1 MNHTLEE
8 LVQSYLRHLE
18 NKNFSALTVKSYRTD
33 LTEFLTFFQ
42 ARRQTQLDQFTPANI
57 RTFLASLQNNKHPA
71 RNTILRKIASLRS
84 FAAYL
89 LRQGYLTKN
98 PFKLLPAPKRER
110 LLPKFLS
117 EPETDRLINTTANSK
132 HFAARDKALFELM
145 YSSGLRRSEVTGL
158 HIKDVDFF
166 NGIVKV
172 FGKGA
177 KERLVPVTDTA
188 LEAIKFYLACRK
200 NPQPQEA
207 LFLNKNGTPLT
218 GDGLAYIFKNTAISS
233 HLARRVTPHSL
244 RHSFA
249 THLLN
254 NGCDL
259 RSLQEMLGHKSL
271 AATQVYTHV
280 SLDKLKEVYNH
291 AHPQNKRREL

>member
-1 MNHTLEE
+1 MEQWIQAF
-8 LVQSYLRHLE
+8 LVHLQ
-18 NKNFSALTVKSYRTD
+18 NKNFSPHTIRSYRAD
-33 LTEFLTFFQ
+33 LQEFLLFFKKRNQ
-42 ARRQTQLDQFTPANI
+42 NDLRYFTSANI
-57 RTFLASLQNNKHPA
+57 RSFLAALQTQHQPA
-71 RNTILRKIASLRS
+71 RNTVLRKIASLRS
-84 FAAYL
+84 FASFL
-89 LRQGYLTKN
+89 LEQGQLERN

-110 LLPKFLS
+110 ILPKFLS
-117 EPETDRLINTTANSK
+117 VEETERLLDTAAHSK

-158 HIKDVDFF
+158 RVKDIDFF

-172 FGKGA
+172 FGKGS
-177 KERLVPVTDTA
+177 KERLVPVTDAA
-188 LEAIKFYLACRK
+188 LDALKTYLACRK
-200 NPQPQEA
+200 NPQPDDA
-207 LFLNKNGTPLT
+207 LFLNKNGKPLT
-218 GDGLAYIFKNTAISS
+218 GDGLAYIFKNTAIAS
-233 HLARRVTPHSL
+233 HLARKVTPHSL

-280 SLDKLKEVYNH
+280 SLEKLKSVYDH
-291 AHPQNKRREL
+291 AHPKSKE

>member
-1 MNHTLEE
+1 MEE
-8 LVQSYLRHLE
+8 WVEAFLLHLQ
-18 NKNFSALTVKSYRTD
+18 NKNFSALTIKSYRED
-33 LTEFLTFFQ
+33 LEMFLSFFRMRGQ
-42 ARRQTQLDQFTPANI
+42 NDIRHFTSANI
-57 RTFLASLQNNKHPA
+57 RSFLAAIQTQHNFS

-89 LRQGYLTKN
+89 LEQGELRRN
-98 PFKLLPAPKRER
+98 PFKLLPAPKRQKI
-110 LLPKFLS
+110 LPKFLTV
-117 EPETDRLINTTANSK
+117 PETLRLLDTSSHTHMAPRDR
-132 HFAARDKALFELM
+132 ALFELM

-158 HIKDVDFF
+158 KIKDVDFF

-177 KERLVPVTDTA
+177 KERIVPVTDAA
-188 LEAIKFYLACRK
+188 LSAIKDYLACRK
-200 NPQPQEA
+200 NPQPTEA
-207 LFLNKNGTPLT
+207 LFLNKNGRPLT
-218 GDGLAYIFKNTAISS
+218 GDGLAYIFKNTAIAA
-233 HLARRVTPHSL
+233 HLARKVTPHSL

-271 AATQVYTHV
+271 SSTQVYTHV
-280 SLDKLKEVYNH
+280 SIEKLKSVYRH
-291 AHPQNKRREL
+291 AHPKCKE

>member
-1 MNHTLEE
+1 MEAWINAF
-8 LVQSYLRHLE
+8 LVHLQ
-18 NKNFSALTVKSYRTD
+18 NKNFSPHTIRSYRAD
-33 LTEFLTFFQ
+33 LQEFLLFFKKRKQ
-42 ARRQTQLDQFTPANI
+42 DDLRFFTSANI
-57 RTFLASLQNNKHPA
+57 RSFLASLQTLHQPA

-84 FAAYL
+84 FAAFL
-89 LRQGYLTKN
+89 LEQGKLERN

-110 LLPKFLS
+110 ILPKFLS
-117 EPETDRLINTTANSK
+117 IEETDRLLDTAAHSK

-158 HIKDVDFF
+158 RVKDIDFF

-172 FGKGA
+172 FGKGS
-177 KERLVPVTDTA
+177 KERLVPVTDAA
-188 LEAIKFYLACRK
+188 LDALKTYLACRK
-200 NPQPQEA
+200 NPQPEDA
-207 LFLNKNGTPLT
+207 LFLNKNGKPLT

-233 HLARRVTPHSL
+233 HLARKVTPHSL

-280 SLDKLKEVYNH
+280 SLEKLKSVYDH
-291 AHPQNKRREL
+291 AHPKSKE

>member
-1 MNHTLEE
+1 MEPWIKAF
-8 LVQSYLRHLE
+8 LVHLQ
-18 NKNFSALTVKSYRTD
+18 NKNFSPHTIRSYRAD
-33 LTEFLTFFQ
+33 LQEFLLFFKKRNQ
-42 ARRQTQLDQFTPANI
+42 NDLRYFTSANI
-57 RTFLASLQNNKHPA
+57 RSFLAALQTQHQPA
-71 RNTILRKIASLRS
+71 RNTVLRKIASLRS
-84 FAAYL
+84 FASFL
-89 LRQGYLTKN
+89 LEQGQLERN

-110 LLPKFLS
+110 ILPKFLS
-117 EPETDRLINTTANSK
+117 VEETERLLDTAAHSK

-158 HIKDVDFF
+158 RVKDIDFF

-172 FGKGA
+172 FGKGS
-177 KERLVPVTDTA
+177 KERLVPVTDAA
-188 LEAIKFYLACRK
+188 LDALKTYLACRK
-200 NPQPQEA
+200 NPQPDDA
-207 LFLNKNGTPLT
+207 LFLNKNGKPLT
-218 GDGLAYIFKNTAISS
+218 GDGLAYIFKNTAIAS
-233 HLARRVTPHSL
+233 HLARKVTPHSL

-280 SLDKLKEVYNH
+280 SLEKLKSVYDH
-291 AHPQNKRREL
+291 AHPKSKE

>member
-1 MNHTLEE
+1 MEAWINAF
-8 LVQSYLRHLE
+8 LVHLQ
-18 NKNFSALTVKSYRTD
+18 NKNFSPHTIRSYRAD
-33 LTEFLTFFQ
+33 LQEFLLFFKKRKQ
-42 ARRQTQLDQFTPANI
+42 DDLRFFTSANI
-57 RTFLASLQNNKHPA
+57 RSFLASLQTLHQPA

-84 FAAYL
+84 FAAFL
-89 LRQGYLTKN
+89 LEQGKLERN

-110 LLPKFLS
+110 ILPKFLS
-117 EPETDRLINTTANSK
+117 VEETDRLLDTAAHSK

-158 HIKDVDFF
+158 RVKDIDFF

-172 FGKGA
+172 FGKGS
-177 KERLVPVTDTA
+177 KERLVPVTDAA
-188 LEAIKFYLACRK
+188 LDALKTYLACRK
-200 NPQPQEA
+200 NPQPEDA
-207 LFLNKNGTPLT
+207 LFLNKNGKPLT

-233 HLARRVTPHSL
+233 HLARKVTPHSL

-280 SLDKLKEVYNH
+280 SLEKLKSVYDH
-291 AHPQNKRREL
+291 AHPKSKE

>member
-1 MNHTLEE
+1 MEE
-8 LVQSYLRHLE
+8 WINAFLLHLQ
-18 NKNFSALTVKSYRTD
+18 NKNFSPYTVKSYRAD
-33 LTEFLTFFQ
+33 LQEFLLFFK
-42 ARRQTQLDQFTPANI
+42 RRNLQDLRHFTSANI
-57 RTFLASLQNNKHPA
+57 RSFLAAEQTEHNPA

-89 LRQGYLTKN
+89 LAQGKLERN
-98 PFKLLPAPKRER
+98 PFKLLPSHKREKI
-110 LLPKFLS
+110 LPKFLS
-117 EPETDRLINTTANSK
+117 VPETERLLETAAHSK

-158 HIKDVDFF
+158 RIKDVDFF
-166 NGIVKV
+166 NGLVKV
-172 FGKGA
+172 FGKGS
-177 KERLVPVTDTA
+177 KERLVPVTDAA
-188 LEAIKFYLACRK
+188 LDAIKTYLACRK
-200 NPQPQEA
+200 NPQPGDA
-207 LFLNKNGTPLT
+207 LFLNKNGKPLS
-218 GDGLAYIFKNTAISS
+218 GDGLAYIFKNTAIAS
-233 HLARRVTPHSL
+233 HLARKVTPHSL

-280 SLDKLKEVYNH
+280 SLEKLKSVYDH
-291 AHPQNKRREL
+291 AHPKSKE

>member
-1 MNHTLEE
+1 MDE
-8 LVQSYLRHLE
+8 LVNAFLLQLE
-18 NKNFSALTVKSYRTD
+18 NKNFSPLTIKSYRED
-33 LTEFLTFFQ
+33 LEQFLSFCQT
-42 ARRQTQLDQFTPANI
+42 RRQNDLRYFTPAVV
-57 RTFLASLQNNKHPA
+57 RSFLAQVQANGHPA
-71 RNTILRKIASLRS
+71 RNTVLRKIASLRS

-89 LRQGYLTKN
+89 LQQGKIEQN

-110 LLPKFLS
+110 ILPKFLS
-117 EPETDRLINTTANSK
+117 VEETDRLLDTTQQSK
-132 HFAARDKALFELM
+132 HFAARDKALFELI
-145 YSSGLRRSEVTGL
+145 YSSGLRRSEVTRL
-158 HIKDVDFF
+158 NVRDIDFF

-172 FGKGA
+172 FGKGS

-188 LEAIKFYLACRK
+188 LEAIKTYLACRK
-200 NPQPQEA
+200 NPRPQDP
-207 LFLNKNGTPLT
+207 LFLNKNNTRLT
-218 GDGLAYIFKNTAISS
+218 GDGLAYIFKNTAIAS

-280 SLDKLKEVYNH
+280 SLEKLKSVYNQ
-291 AHPQNKRREL
+291 AHPKSEENL

>member
-1 MNHTLEE
+1 M
-8 LVQSYLRHLE
+8 
-18 NKNFSALTVKSYRTD
+18 
-33 LTEFLTFFQ
+33 
-42 ARRQTQLDQFTPANI
+42 
-57 RTFLASLQNNKHPA
+57 
-71 RNTILRKIASLRS
+71 LRKIASLRS

-89 LRQGYLTKN
+89 LRQGKLENN
-98 PFKLLPAPKRER
+98 PFKLLPAPKRQR

-117 EPETDRLINTTANSK
+117 VPETDRLLDTASNHPK
-132 HFAARDKALFELM
+132 FAARDKALFELM

-158 HIKDVDFF
+158 KVRDIDFF

-188 LEAIKFYLACRK
+188 LEAIQFYLACRK
-200 NPQPQEA
+200 NPQQDEA
-207 LFLNKNGTPLT
+207 LFLNKNGKPLT
-218 GDGLAYIFKNTAISS
+218 GDGLAYIFKNTAIAS

-271 AATQVYTHV
+271 SATQVYTHV
-280 SLDKLKEVYNH
+280 SLEKLKNVYQQ
-291 AHPQNKRREL
+291 AHPKSKENI

>member
-1 MNHTLEE
+1 MEE
-8 LVQSYLRHLE
+8 WINAFLLHLQ
-18 NKNFSALTVKSYRTD
+18 NKNFSPYTVKSYRAD
-33 LTEFLTFFQ
+33 LQEFLLFFK
-42 ARRQTQLDQFTPANI
+42 RRNLQDLRHFTSANI
-57 RTFLASLQNNKHPA
+57 RSFLAAEQTEHNPA

-89 LRQGYLTKN
+89 LAQGKLERN
-98 PFKLLPAPKRER
+98 PFKLLPSPKREKI
-110 LLPKFLS
+110 LPKFLS
-117 EPETDRLINTTANSK
+117 VPETERLLETAAHSK

-158 HIKDVDFF
+158 RIKDVDFF
-166 NGIVKV
+166 NGLVKV
-172 FGKGA
+172 FGKGS
-177 KERLVPVTDTA
+177 KERLVPVTDAA
-188 LEAIKFYLACRK
+188 LDAIKTYLACRK
-200 NPQPQEA
+200 NPQPGDA
-207 LFLNKNGTPLT
+207 LFLNKNGKPLS
-218 GDGLAYIFKNTAISS
+218 GDGLAYIFKNTAIAS
-233 HLARRVTPHSL
+233 HLARKVTPHSL

-280 SLDKLKEVYNH
+280 SLEKLKSVYDH
-291 AHPQNKRREL
+291 AHPKSKE

>member
-1 MNHTLEE
+1 MEPWIKAF
-8 LVQSYLRHLE
+8 LVHLQ
-18 NKNFSALTVKSYRTD
+18 NKNFSPHTIRSYRAD
-33 LTEFLTFFQ
+33 LQEFLLFFKKRNQ
-42 ARRQTQLDQFTPANI
+42 NDLRYFTSANI
-57 RTFLASLQNNKHPA
+57 RSFLAALQTQHQPT
-71 RNTILRKIASLRS
+71 RNTVLRKIASLRS
-84 FAAYL
+84 FASFL
-89 LRQGYLTKN
+89 LEQGQLERN

-110 LLPKFLS
+110 ILPKFLS
-117 EPETDRLINTTANSK
+117 VEETERLLDTAAHSK

-158 HIKDVDFF
+158 RVKDIDFF

-172 FGKGA
+172 FGKGP
-177 KERLVPVTDTA
+177 KERLVPVTDAA
-188 LEAIKFYLACRK
+188 LDALKTYLACRK
-200 NPQPQEA
+200 NPQPDDA
-207 LFLNKNGTPLT
+207 LFLNKNGKPLT
-218 GDGLAYIFKNTAISS
+218 GDGLAYIFKNTAIAS
-233 HLARRVTPHSL
+233 HLARKVTPHSL

-280 SLDKLKEVYNH
+280 SLEKLKSVYDH
-291 AHPQNKRREL
+291 AHPKSKE

>member
-1 MNHTLEE
+1 MEE
-8 LVQSYLRHLE
+8 WINAFLLHLQ
-18 NKNFSALTVKSYRTD
+18 NKNFSPYTVKSYRAD
-33 LTEFLTFFQ
+33 LQEFLLFFK
-42 ARRQTQLDQFTPANI
+42 RRNLQDLRHFTSANI
-57 RTFLASLQNNKHPA
+57 RSFLAAEQTEHNPA

-89 LRQGYLTKN
+89 LDQGKLERN
-98 PFKLLPAPKRER
+98 PFKLLPSPKREKI
-110 LLPKFLS
+110 LPKFLS
-117 EPETDRLINTTANSK
+117 VPETERLLETAAHSK

-158 HIKDVDFF
+158 RIKDVDFF
-166 NGIVKV
+166 NGLVKV
-172 FGKGA
+172 FGKGS
-177 KERLVPVTDTA
+177 KERLVPVTDAA
-188 LEAIKFYLACRK
+188 LDAIKTYLACRK
-200 NPQPQEA
+200 NPQPGDA
-207 LFLNKNGTPLT
+207 LFLNKNGKPLS
-218 GDGLAYIFKNTAISS
+218 GDGLAYIFKNTAIAS
-233 HLARRVTPHSL
+233 HLARKVTPHSL

-280 SLDKLKEVYNH
+280 SLEKLKSVYDH
-291 AHPQNKRREL
+291 AHPKSKE

>member
-1 MNHTLEE
+1 MEKWINAFL
-8 LVQSYLRHLE
+8 LHLQ
-18 NKNFSALTVKSYRTD
+18 NKNFSPHTVKSYRAD
-33 LTEFLTFFQ
+33 LQDFLLFFKQ
-42 ARRQTQLDQFTPANI
+42 RKQDELRYFTSGNIRSFLAALQTQ
-57 RTFLASLQNNKHPA
+57 KKPA

-89 LRQGYLTKN
+89 LAQGELERN
-98 PFKLLPAPKRER
+98 PFKLLPAPQREKI
-110 LLPKFLS
+110 LPKFLS
-117 EPETDRLINTTANSK
+117 LPETDRLLETAAHSQ

-158 HIKDVDFF
+158 CIRDVDFF
-166 NGIVKV
+166 NGVVKV
-172 FGKGA
+172 FGKGS
-177 KERLVPVTDTA
+177 KERLVPVTDAA
-188 LEAIKFYLACRK
+188 LDAIRIYLACRK

-207 LFLNKNGTPLT
+207 LFLNKNGKRLT
-218 GDGLAYIFKNTAISS
+218 GDGLAYIFKNTAIAS
-233 HLARRVTPHSL
+233 HLARKVTPHSL

-280 SLDKLKEVYNH
+280 SLDKLKSVYEH
-291 AHPQNKRREL
+291 AHPKSKE